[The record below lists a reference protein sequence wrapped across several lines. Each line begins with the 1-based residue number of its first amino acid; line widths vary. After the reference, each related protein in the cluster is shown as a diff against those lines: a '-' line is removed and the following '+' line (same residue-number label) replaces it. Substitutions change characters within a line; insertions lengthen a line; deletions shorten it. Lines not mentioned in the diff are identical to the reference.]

1 MPRGEIYRAVKG
13 AFVYLYLYLVIL
25 GLTALAAALWEEG
38 TARLLLALVAADFAA
53 ALLAKRKLIL
63 DLLEGRT
70 ETFRG
75 RIHHREN
82 AGSLR
87 SVSVIYL
94 VEDGNE
100 SPRRFV
106 CFPDTVPVSLEKM
119 RELSSGSAVLWY
131 LPRSLAVVGVEGSG
145 KETAEAPRP
154 RTREWYRQKP
164 WREEEYRRL
173 SYVAPCRR
181 LREHYWFCE
190 MVSTCLFL
198 TLAGMYA
205 LYHLC

>member
-100 SPRRFV
+100 SPRRFEIGRAS
-106 CFPDTVPVSLEKM
+106 C
-119 RELSSGSAVLWY
+119 RERV
-131 LPRSLAVVGVEGSG
+131 
-145 KETAEAPRP
+145 
-154 RTREWYRQKP
+154 
-164 WREEEYRRL
+164 
-173 SYVAPCRR
+173 
-181 LREHYWFCE
+181 
-190 MVSTCLFL
+190 
-198 TLAGMYA
+198 
-205 LYHLC
+205 

>member
-53 ALLAKRKLIL
+53 VLLAKRKLIL

-75 RIHHREN
+75 RIHHCEN

-106 CFPDTVPVSLEKM
+106 CFPDAVPVSPEKM
-119 RELSSGSAVLWY
+119 GELSSGSAVLWY
-131 LPRSLAVVGVEGSG
+131 LPRSLAVVGSAPPYKGVVP
-145 KETAEAPRP
+145 AEA
-154 RTREWYRQKP
+154 
-164 WREEEYRRL
+164 
-173 SYVAPCRR
+173 
-181 LREHYWFCE
+181 
-190 MVSTCLFL
+190 
-198 TLAGMYA
+198 LAGGGIQKAQLCCA
-205 LYHLC
+205 LPPAAGALLVL